1 MNCPNCGQPL
11 LPDARFCGN
20 CGTRIPAA
28 PVDAAQP
35 PMANSVP
42 PQQPYSQP
50 LQQPY
55 AQPTQPQQPYSQPLQ
70 QPYAQPTQPQQP
82 AQPPYGYAQQPVQPP
97 YGQPVYVQSALLA
110 REQFDQHPLVQKY
123 CKNIRVSAIVMYVC
137 AGITLL
143 ANVVAAQNIA
153 GLLDVAILVGLGLGV
168 HLARSRVCAYITL
181 AYGVFNLI
189 YMLVEYHIPGG
200 YLVILGAVCAVGA
213 TSQYWKAWKN
223 YQQTGQFP
231 VGKQ

>member
-42 PQQPYSQP
+42 PQQPM
-50 LQQPY
+50 
-55 AQPTQPQQPYSQPLQ
+55 QPQQPYSQPLQ

-97 YGQPVYVQSALLA
+97 YGQPVYVQPALLA

-123 CKNIRVSAIVMYVC
+123 CKNIRASAIVMYVC

>member
-42 PQQPYSQP
+42 PQQPM
-50 LQQPY
+50 
-55 AQPTQPQQPYSQPLQ
+55 QPQQPYSQPPQ
-70 QPYAQPTQPQQP
+70 QPYAQP

-97 YGQPVYVQSALLA
+97 YGQPVYVQPALLA

-123 CKNIRVSAIVMYVC
+123 CKNIRASAIVMYVC